1 MRHLVRWEASQLS
14 QRYLVRISIKRII
27 ARMPLLV
34 LFWLPE
40 DGISLRT
47 IVSFE
52 LGEFLSI
59 DIASHFLKCFFYS
72 GLSNSRFLSADV
84 RSHCR
89 VSMLLDFVK

>member
-1 MRHLVRWEASQLS
+1 
-14 QRYLVRISIKRII
+14 
-27 ARMPLLV
+27 MPLLI

-47 IVSFE
+47 IGPFE

-59 DIASHFLKCFFYS
+59 DIASHFLKGFSDF
-72 GLSNSRFLSADV
+72 GLSDPRFLSADV

-89 VSMLLDFVK
+89 VRVLFDFVK